1 MNIAGI
7 SSNIAASSVN
17 MAQASVMNKV
27 GTAMLDKTLD
37 MQKTTASGIV
47 DMMNASLMELSV
59 NPGVGSN
66 FNARV

>member
-66 FNARV
+66 FDARV

>member
-37 MQKTTASGIV
+37 MQKTTASGIF

-66 FNARV
+66 FDARV

>member
-47 DMMNASLMELSV
+47 DMMNTSLMELSV

-66 FNARV
+66 FDARV